1 MGQITIYDLDVSIGN
16 VLDALDNLVDMETG
30 EITDEEQFN
39 LLRNELDALAEKKEE
54 KISNIACWIKQLES
68 DAEAIKKEKM
78 KLASRQKAAENKANN
93 LKKYLSFAL
102 NGEKF
107 KDARVSIYY
116 KPSKTVEF
124 ADDYNFARL
133 PEQFQR
139 ITIEPRRTEIAEAI
153 EAGQEIEGVQIV
165 EKNSIVIR

>member
-1 MGQITIYDLDVSIGN
+1 MAKFTIYELDESIGN

-39 LLRNELDALAEKKEE
+39 LLRNELDALSEARDT

-78 KLASRQKAAENKANN
+78 KLASRQKACENKLQS
-93 LKKYLSFAL
+93 LKQYLSYVL
-102 NGEKF
+102 DGNKF

-116 KPSKTVEF
+116 KSTKSVEF
-124 ADDYNFARL
+124 APDYNYFNL
-133 PEQFQR
+133 PEQYQK
-139 ITIEPRRTEIAEAI
+139 ITVEPRKTEIAKAI
-153 EAGQEIEGVQIV
+153 EAGEEINGVQLV

>member
-1 MGQITIYDLDVSIGN
+1 MGKVTIYDLDVSIGN

-39 LLRNELDALAEKKEE
+39 LLRNELDALAEQKDE

-78 KLASRQKAAENKANN
+78 KLAARQKACENKVDS
-93 LKKYLSFAL
+93 LKKYLGYAL
-102 NGEKF
+102 NGQKF

-116 KPSKTVEF
+116 KPSKSVEF
-124 ADDYNFARL
+124 ADGFNYSDL
-133 PEQFQR
+133 PEQFQK
-139 ITIEPRRTEIAEAI
+139 ITVEPRRTEIAKALEEGCTI
-153 EAGQEIEGVQIV
+153 KGVQIID
-165 EKNSIVIR
+165 KSSIVIR

>member
-1 MGQITIYDLDVSIGN
+1 MGKITIFDLDAGIGN

-39 LLRNELDALAEKKEE
+39 LLRTELDALAEKRDE

-78 KLASRQKAAENKANN
+78 KLAARQKAAENKANN
-93 LKKYLSFAL
+93 LKRYLGFAL

-107 KDARVSIYY
+107 KDARVSISYR
-116 KPSKTVEF
+116 PSRTVEF
-124 ADDYNFARL
+124 AEGFNYFNL
-133 PEQFQR
+133 PEEFQK
-139 ITIEPRRTEIAEAI
+139 ITCEPRRTELKEALENGLTI
-153 EAGQEIEGVQIV
+153 DGVEIV
-165 EKNSIVIR
+165 EKSNMQIR